1 MNIPLIRSLS
11 TARRRVDWLT
21 LLRKAAWLLIV
32 LVSIVYSV
40 VASLEH
46 HAQIQDELH
55 RWVYVYLN
63 FLSFVLGVLAGA
75 VIFFRKPDSWM
86 AFATSVMLVTFT
98 ATGNGINFWYLLFTD
113 TSFSVRVANDAVPFA
128 VALFI
133 TVFYMAAFTTSLIY
147 VLLTFPNEQL
157 PSRRVGMFF
166 RIVVGGQVLLILVIG
181 AICLLDIFL
190 RWEAAVISLVYT
202 LLDILKS
209 LLLIALAGW
218 QIYSL
223 RKMTDPGK
231 RQQVKWIAWSLTGMT
246 FFYAVGMAISNIW
259 GGWVPLWAFIPLLM
273 FTYLFIITL
282 PVAIVRYRL
291 WDMNFFFNKAL
302 VYGAVTGILAV
313 LTYQGARLL
322 EFFAEQYFETESK
335 LVGAFILLPVAALF
349 VPIRDSMQSLVDRY
363 LKPEEVDFTSAMVEI
378 APDAQLMLTSQD
390 ILRILVRQSLEQ
402 LDLESAAVYLRKPD
416 GQLAL
421 RERAPAAPEAEALEL
436 GEAIRGQ
443 LEKGNVMVPP
453 QGSPFSL
460 YIPLAI
466 QRGSRT
472 QFLGVLAFGPRK
484 NGEGYPTPV
493 IKSLKKLGCDAGKA
507 IHIAE
512 LREDL
517 GQNIVSRL
525 AAIEQN
531 LALLSKS
538 AS

>member
-1 MNIPLIRSLS
+1 
-11 TARRRVDWLT
+11 
-21 LLRKAAWLLIV
+21 
-32 LVSIVYSV
+32 
-40 VASLEH
+40 
-46 HAQIQDELH
+46 
-55 RWVYVYLN
+55 
-63 FLSFVLGVLAGA
+63 
-75 VIFFRKPDSWM
+75 
-86 AFATSVMLVTFT
+86 
-98 ATGNGINFWYLLFTD
+98 
-113 TSFSVRVANDAVPFA
+113 
-128 VALFI
+128 
-133 TVFYMAAFTTSLIY
+133 
-147 VLLTFPNEQL
+147 
-157 PSRRVGMFF
+157 
-166 RIVVGGQVLLILVIG
+166 
-181 AICLLDIFL
+181 
-190 RWEAAVISLVYT
+190 
-202 LLDILKS
+202 
-209 LLLIALAGW
+209 
-218 QIYSL
+218 
-223 RKMTDPGK
+223 
-231 RQQVKWIAWSLTGMT
+231 
-246 FFYAVGMAISNIW
+246 
-259 GGWVPLWAFIPLLM
+259 
-273 FTYLFIITL
+273 
-282 PVAIVRYRL
+282 
-291 WDMNFFFNKAL
+291 MNFFFNKAL